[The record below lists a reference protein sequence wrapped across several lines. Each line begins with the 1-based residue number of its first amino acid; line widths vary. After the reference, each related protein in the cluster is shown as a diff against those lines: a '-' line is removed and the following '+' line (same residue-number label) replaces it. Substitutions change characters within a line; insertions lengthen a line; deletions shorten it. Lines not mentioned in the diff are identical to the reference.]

1 MHSLFSLLC
10 CHCRA
15 DAAPHT
21 QQRFHGF
28 DMSKGFRVSDR
39 REATLAWSH
48 EVLLSCFFDPYW
60 EVFRGGGLTVTF
72 RVKLT

>member
-10 CHCRA
+10 CHCGA

-21 QQRFHGF
+21 QQRFHGS

-39 REATLAWSH
+39 REAMLAWSH
-48 EVLLSCFFDPYW
+48 EVLFSFFFIRMW